1 MTPAGA
7 TILICDDERDLRELM
22 RLSLEPDYDFAEA
35 ATAREAIE
43 LAGQLRPDLVL
54 LDTMLP
60 GVNGLT
66 VISRLRAQPDL
77 AETPVVVVSAYATDH
92 DRAAAFEAGA
102 TKFVKKPFDP
112 EGLRS
117 LVESV
122 LAAREPDG

>member
-1 MTPAGA
+1 MTPTGV
-7 TILICDDERDLRELM
+7 TILICDDERDLRQLM
-22 RLSLEPDYDFAEA
+22 RLSLEPDYAFAEA

-43 LAGQLRPDLVL
+43 LAGKVRPDLVL

-66 VISRLRAQPDL
+66 VLSRLRADPEL
-77 AETPVVVVSAYATDH
+77 AKTPVVVVSAYATDE

-102 TKFVKKPFDP
+102 TEFVKKPFDP
-112 EGLRS
+112 ERLRS

-122 LAAREPDG
+122 LAGREPSQ